1 MSYPTI
7 SNFIKFIGLV
17 ILGFTI
23 GCSHKTSENKL
34 TIATAANVQYAMQD
48 LILAFTAKTG
58 ILCQTITG
66 SSGNLTAQ
74 IKNGAPYDLFFSAN
88 MKYPEDLYKNGYTQ
102 EPPRV
107 YAYGKLVLW
116 TLKDIQLNE
125 KTLTNQKI
133 QKISL
138 ANPKNAPYGDAAQV
152 YLQRI
157 NLESSLKDKLVYGES
172 ISQVNQFIFSK
183 SVDVGFTAK
192 SVVLAPE
199 MKGKG
204 TWIELNQEN
213 YPKIAQGMVVIK
225 NTSSTKKEMT
235 KKFKE
240 FLLSSAA
247 KKILA
252 AYGYQ
257 TDLSL

>member
-1 MSYPTI
+1 MIYPTTYH
-7 SNFIKFIGLV
+7 FIKFIGLI
-17 ILGFTI
+17 ILGFNI
-23 GCSHKTSENKL
+23 GCSHKTAENRL

-48 LILAFTAKTG
+48 LILAFTAETG

-88 MKYPEDLYKNGYTQ
+88 MKYPEDLYKNGFTQ
-102 EPPRV
+102 EAPTI

-116 TLKDIQLNE
+116 TLKDIQLNK
-125 KTLTNQKI
+125 KTLSNQKI

-138 ANPKNAPYGDAAQV
+138 ANPKNAPYGDAAMT
-152 YLQRI
+152 YLQKT
-157 NLESSLKDKLVYGES
+157 NLDQALNHKLIYGES

-183 SVDVGFTAK
+183 SVDLGFTAK

-199 MKGKG
+199 MKDKG
-204 TWIELNQEN
+204 SWIELNQED
-213 YPKIAQGMVVIK
+213 YPRIAQGMVVIK
-225 NTSSTKKEMT
+225 NSSGTKRNMT

-240 FLLSSAA
+240 FLISPKA